1 MDIDIRVAKVE
12 VEVAPSKEAVKK
24 LEHTTDDLRGVM
36 ERGFAEQR
44 GAMAEVRTSM
54 ERGFAEQRAAML
66 ELRKAMVANMRWM
79 FGLMLT
85 SIFFTVG
92 LLVRVGGIF

>member
-1 MDIDIRVAKVE
+1 MDIEVRIAKVE
-12 VEVAPSKEAVKK
+12 VEVDASKEAIRK

-36 ERGFAEQR
+36 ERGFSEQR
-44 GAMAEVRTSM
+44 AALAEVRTSM
-54 ERGFAEQRAAML
+54 ERSFAEQRAAML
-66 ELRKAMVANMRWM
+66 ELRKEMVTKMRWM
-79 FGLMLT
+79 FGLMFT

>member
-1 MDIDIRVAKVE
+1 MDIDVRVAKVE
-12 VEVAPSKEAVKK
+12 VEVDASKQAIRK
-24 LEHTTDDLRGVM
+24 LEQSTEDLRGVL

-44 GAMAEVRTSM
+44 AEMADVRTGM
-54 ERGFAEQRAAML
+54 ERGFVEQRAAML
-66 ELRKAMVANMRWM
+66 ELRKEMATNMRWM